1 MMGKCI
7 ELSDG
12 TETRLS
18 LGLAWAWTFLERN
31 QALHFE
37 KDLGSIKAW
46 AQFFPKGAENWRF
59 YFME

>member
-1 MMGKCI
+1 MG
-7 ELSDG
+7 L
-12 TETRLS
+12 RLGS
-18 LGLAWAWTFLERN
+18 AWVWPGLGLFLVRN